1 MFSFVHERYSG
12 DHPVVFVHNARIIS
26 QSLWAALSREPF
38 LKEVSM
44 STYTPK
50 ASEIVR
56 EWHVVDAEGMILGR
70 LCTEV
75 ARVLR
80 GKHKPTFA
88 PHMDSGDHVVIINA
102 DKIVLTSGK
111 AESRLIHNY
120 SGYPGGLKSETF
132 ASLLN
137 RRPDEAIRGSVR
149 GMLPKGPLG
158 RQMIKKLKVYTGAE
172 HPHGAQNPTIIK
184 FDHAKAR

>member
-1 MFSFVHERYSG
+1 MAVE
-12 DHPVVFVHNARIIS
+12 
-26 QSLWAALSREPF
+26 AANL
-38 LKEVSM
+38 
-44 STYTPK
+44 
-50 ASEIVR
+50 
-56 EWHVVDAEGMILGR
+56 
-70 LCTEV
+70 
-75 ARVLR
+75 LR
-80 GKHKPTFA
+80 GKHKVTYT
-88 PHMDSGDHVVIINA
+88 PHIDNGDHVVIINA

>member
-1 MFSFVHERYSG
+1 MAKMFSCVRGRYSV
-12 DHPVVFVHNARIIS
+12 DQPVVFTHNARIIS

-80 GKHKPTFA
+80 GKHKPTLHHTWTQA
-88 PHMDSGDHVVIINA
+88 ITSSSST
-102 DKIVLTSGK
+102 LT
-111 AESRLIHNY
+111 RLC
-120 SGYPGGLKSETF
+120 
-132 ASLLN
+132 
-137 RRPDEAIRGSVR
+137 
-149 GMLPKGPLG
+149 
-158 RQMIKKLKVYTGAE
+158 
-172 HPHGAQNPTIIK
+172 
-184 FDHAKAR
+184 